1 MTEMTDGMIVVTEET
16 KGIDAIVIA
25 IKGQS
30 MKRKK
35 SSKLAEGQPKV
46 IETMTEV
53 ILEVPP
59 EVVN

>member
-1 MTEMTDGMIVVTEET
+1 MTDGMTVVTEET

-35 SSKLAEGQPKV
+35 SLKLAEGQPKV
-46 IETMTEV
+46 IEMMIEV

>member
-1 MTEMTDGMIVVTEET
+1 MIEMTDGMTVVTET
-16 KGIDAIVIA
+16 KGTDAIVIA
-25 IKGQS
+25 IRGQS

-46 IETMTEV
+46 IETMIEV
-53 ILEVPP
+53 ILEVPL

>member
-1 MTEMTDGMIVVTEET
+1 MIEMTDGMTVVTET

-25 IKGQS
+25 IRGQS

-35 SSKLAEGQPKV
+35 SLKLAEGLPKV
-46 IETMTEV
+46 IEVTIEV
-53 ILEVPP
+53 IPEVPL

>member
-1 MTEMTDGMIVVTEET
+1 MTVVTET

-25 IKGQS
+25 IRGQS

-35 SSKLAEGQPKV
+35 SLKLAEGQPKV
-46 IETMTEV
+46 IEMMIEV